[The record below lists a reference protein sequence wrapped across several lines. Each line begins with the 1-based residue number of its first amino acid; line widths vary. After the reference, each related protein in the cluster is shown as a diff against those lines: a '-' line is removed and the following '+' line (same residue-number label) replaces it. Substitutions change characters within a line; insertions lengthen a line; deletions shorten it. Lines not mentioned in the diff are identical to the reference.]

1 LPTDTGVDQ
10 SPGAVADFLD
20 RGGWLAWGA
29 VPTDRPIGSTVE
41 RLWRQL
47 SVLWCDLVSGGCEP
61 SRLRTQSLIT
71 PACGLA
77 HHGITQAEQVMTFT
91 TRLAQRL
98 HDQAIGVRLS
108 VGA

>member
-1 LPTDTGVDQ
+1 
-10 SPGAVADFLD
+10 
-20 RGGWLAWGA
+20 RGGWVAWGA
-29 VPTDRPIGSTVE
+29 VPTDRPVGETVE

-47 SVLWCDLVSGGCEP
+47 SILWCDLVGGGCDP
-61 SRLRTQSLIT
+61 VLLRTQALIT

-77 HHGITQAEQVMTFT
+77 RHGITQAEQVMGLS